1 VLLQVIVS
9 GATAGSVYAVIAL
22 GFVMIYKATGIMNF
36 AQGQFVMLSAYL
48 AVTFDDT
55 VGLAYPFTFVLTVV
69 TMTVI
74 GMFIERAFFRPLIA
88 APESSVIIATVTMGI
103 ILENAVRLVWGP
115 EFYAFRGPFGARPIN
130 VAGVLLTP
138 EQIWI
143 FGATLVLFAILY
155 LFFDR
160 SRWGLAMR
168 AVSISQ
174 TAAALMGI
182 GVRRVFSVTWGINSA
197 LGAAAGLLFAPLLAV
212 TPGMGNVVA
221 TSAFAAAVLGGAKSL
236 PGAVIGGFVLGII
249 ESVVGFYV
257 STALKPMLS
266 FAVMIAILMVRPAG
280 LLGREV
286 AKKV

>member
-1 VLLQVIVS
+1 MLSQVIIS
-9 GATAGSVYAVIAL
+9 GITAGGVYALIAL

-48 AVTFDDT
+48 AVTFHGL
-55 VGLAYPFTFVLTVV
+55 VGLSYPMTFVATV
-69 TMTVI
+69 TSMALI
-74 GMFIERAFFRPLIA
+74 GVLIERVFFRPLIA
-88 APESSVIIATVTMGI
+88 APESSVIIATVTIGI

-115 EFYAFRGPFGARPIN
+115 EFYSFPGPFAARPIDVG
-130 VAGVLLTP
+130 VALVTP
-138 EQIWI
+138 QEIWI
-143 FGATLVLFAILY
+143 SAVTVVLFGALY

-174 TAAALMGI
+174 TASALMGVS
-182 GVRRVFSVTWGINSA
+182 VRRVFSVTWGINSA

-236 PGAVIGGFVLGII
+236 PGAVVGGFVLGII
-249 ESVVGFYV
+249 ENVVGFYV
-257 STALKPMLS
+257 STALKPMIS
-266 FAVMIAILMVRPAG
+266 FTVMIAILMVRPAG
-280 LLGREV
+280 LLGREI